1 MTGVITWV
9 VDCGDGVCIEREQP
23 STALKPMTHFTTFDS
38 FSSPD
43 VYHPE
48 FQPEP
53 NGFESPHGTY
63 FAGHDPLTG
72 LDTGSRND
80 RITAVRDDSPNFST
94 GAGGGPNGFSE
105 VEIHFA
111 TPLQENCA
119 NGTFLQENCANGT
132 FLHEGQQG
140 FSEVEIHFC
149 TQISGTAGPGGT
161 TYMTENLD
169 SRLINHDDFLMVN
182 NIGSTSGPGGTSYM
196 TGVDHLGQFGHEADH
211 FTNFAMPVGDFI

>member
-1 MTGVITWV
+1 MTGVITWTF
-9 VDCGDGVCIEREQP
+9 DCGDGVCIEREQP

-72 LDTGSRND
+72 LDTGSGND
-80 RITAVRDDSPNFST
+80 RFMGLDTGSGDDRLT
-94 GAGGGPNGFSE
+94 GAGSTGFFGDEIHGQWSFFGD
-105 VEIHFA
+105 EIHFIHNLGGTA
-111 TPLQENCA
+111 GPGGTTFFTEN
-119 NGTFLQENCANGT
+119 
-132 FLHEGQQG
+132 
-140 FSEVEIHFC
+140 
-149 TQISGTAGPGGT
+149 ISGTAGPGGT
-161 TYMTENLD
+161 SFFTEN
-169 SRLINHDDFLMVN
+169 VG
-182 NIGSTSGPGGTSYM
+182 GSAGPGGTSY
-196 TGVDHLGQFGHEADH
+196 

>member
-1 MTGVITWV
+1 MTGVITWTF
-9 VDCGDGVCIEREQP
+9 DCGDGVCIEREQP

-48 FQPEP
+48 FQPEL
-53 NGFESPHGTY
+53 NDFEIPHGPH
-63 FAGHDPLTG
+63 FHGHDPVTG
-72 LDTGSRND
+72 C
-80 RITAVRDDSPNFST
+80 
-94 GAGGGPNGFSE
+94 GPNGFSE

-132 FLHEGQQG
+132 FLQENCANGTFLHEGQQG
-140 FSEVEIHFC
+140 FSEVEVHFEYNLG
-149 TQISGTAGPGGT
+149 GTAGPGGT
-161 TYMTENLD
+161 SFFTEN
-169 SRLINHDDFLMVN
+169 
-182 NIGSTSGPGGTSYM
+182 IGGSAGPSGTSFL
-196 TGVDHLGQFGHEADH
+196 TGYTNGTICEGMDSTTEVIDVMNH